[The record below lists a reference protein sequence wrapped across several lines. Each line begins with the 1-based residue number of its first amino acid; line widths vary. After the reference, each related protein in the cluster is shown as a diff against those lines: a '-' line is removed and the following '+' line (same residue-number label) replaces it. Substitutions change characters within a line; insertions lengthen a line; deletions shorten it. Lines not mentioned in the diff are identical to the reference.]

1 MHTWGVGYLI
11 VWLFWLVGLALR
23 IAGHTPP
30 ADPAQE
36 LAQSGVGVLVLSVAV
51 SFAAEN
57 GAFSWIF
64 DRRAV
69 QLYGMLPA
77 RREAVFLAVALAGV
91 IPLLV
96 AVGISG
102 FVFAAILGFGQDA
115 AAILPWMARHVLL
128 IVAFGGISALCL
140 QLAGRPAFALLCYLL
155 ANLYAFAAQQIAE
168 SLYAMVAPM
177 VVNASIEGI
186 DWASP
191 LVHLLRVAISW
202 SSTCPFPDPGLDAA
216 LTQAVT
222 VYALVGLACVAL
234 AMLLFARR
242 NLERAGDPFVSPVVR
257 NVVNVLAS
265 AIVGFAIAG
274 LVLARTS
281 PVRYGA
287 SPQLTCSL
295 PVVFSVLVYA
305 ATEAIMGHGLAVLRK
320 RFPALVVMAGVA
332 LVASI
337 ACVAPA
343 AGAAAFIPKPAD
355 VKSAAISD
363 ISVPFEDEEGIGRV
377 CQLHSELAD
386 IAAAGGEPMGL
397 SVYTVTLTY
406 QMKDGSSVWRQYPLP
421 LNGALPNEDSRMVH
435 AVESLLQD
443 PITEEALRGQVDK
456 VLRSAGSSYVVVSYQ
471 ECAPG
476 FQGDAPWRSEVVSS
490 GDCAALR
497 EALDEDIAE
506 NGVICAMPAYQLT
519 GSLYYSGYTY
529 QGQASSGSLLG
540 VAVDTPYRAS
550 IGLYPTATLDENSS
564 GTTIYLSEGATSHT
578 VAWLRSCYGLEF
590 AEW

>member
-1 MHTWGVGYLI
+1 MEPSRG
-11 VWLFWLVGLALR
+11 
-23 IAGHTPP
+23 
-30 ADPAQE
+30 
-36 LAQSGVGVLVLSVAV
+36 S
-51 SFAAEN
+51 
-57 GAFSWIF
+57 F

-69 QLYGMLPA
+69 QLYGMLPV

-115 AAILPWMARHVLL
+115 AAILPWMARHALL

-140 QLAGRPAFALLCYLL
+140 QLAGRPASALLCYLL

-234 AMLLFARR
+234 AMLLFVRR
-242 NLERAGDPFVSPVVR
+242 NLERAGDPFVSPVAR

-287 SPQLTCSL
+287 SPQLACSL

-305 ATEAIMGHGLAVLRK
+305 ATEAIMGHSLAVLRK

-386 IAAAGGEPMGL
+386 IAAAGGEPMGS

-421 LNGALPNEDSRMVH
+421 LNGVLPNEDSRMVH

-456 VLRSAGSSYVVVSYQ
+456 VLRSAGSSYVVVSYHL
-471 ECAPG
+471 PG
-476 FQGDAPWRSEVVSS
+476 PG
-490 GDCAALR
+490 
-497 EALDEDIAE
+497 
-506 NGVICAMPAYQLT
+506 
-519 GSLYYSGYTY
+519 
-529 QGQASSGSLLG
+529 
-540 VAVDTPYRAS
+540 
-550 IGLYPTATLDENSS
+550 
-564 GTTIYLSEGATSHT
+564 
-578 VAWLRSCYGLEF
+578 
-590 AEW
+590 

>member
-1 MHTWGVGYLI
+1 MGYLI

-69 QLYGMLPA
+69 QLYGMLPV

-115 AAILPWMARHVLL
+115 AAILPWMARHALL

-140 QLAGRPAFALLCYLL
+140 QLAGWPAFALLCYLL

-177 VVNASIEGI
+177 VVNASIGGI

-287 SPQLTCSL
+287 SPQLACSL

-386 IAAAGGEPMGL
+386 IAAAGGEPMGS

-406 QMKDGSSVWRQYPLP
+406 QMKDG
-421 LNGALPNEDSRMVH
+421 RMVH
-435 AVESLLQD
+435 AVESPLQD
-443 PITEEALRGQVDK
+443 PITEEVLRGQVDK

-490 GDCAALR
+490 GDCVALR

-564 GTTIYLSEGATSHT
+564 DTTIYLSEGATSHT
-578 VAWLRSCYGLEF
+578 VAWLRSRYGLEF

>member
-1 MHTWGVGYLI
+1 M
-11 VWLFWLVGLALR
+11 
-23 IAGHTPP
+23 
-30 ADPAQE
+30 
-36 LAQSGVGVLVLSVAV
+36 
-51 SFAAEN
+51 
-57 GAFSWIF
+57 
-64 DRRAV
+64 
-69 QLYGMLPA
+69 
-77 RREAVFLAVALAGV
+77 
-91 IPLLV
+91 
-96 AVGISG
+96 
-102 FVFAAILGFGQDA
+102 
-115 AAILPWMARHVLL
+115 
-128 IVAFGGISALCL
+128 
-140 QLAGRPAFALLCYLL
+140 AGRPAFALLCYLL

-234 AMLLFARR
+234 AMLLFVRR
-242 NLERAGDPFVSPVVR
+242 NLERAGDPFVSPVAR

-287 SPQLTCSL
+287 SPQPACSL
-295 PVVFSVLVYA
+295 PVFFSVLVYA

-386 IAAAGGEPMGL
+386 IAAAGGEPMGS

-443 PITEEALRGQVDK
+443 PIAEEVLRGQVDK
-456 VLRSAGSSYVVVSYQ
+456 VLRSAGSSYVVVSYHL
-471 ECAPG
+471 PG
-476 FQGDAPWRSEVVSS
+476 PG
-490 GDCAALR
+490 
-497 EALDEDIAE
+497 
-506 NGVICAMPAYQLT
+506 
-519 GSLYYSGYTY
+519 
-529 QGQASSGSLLG
+529 
-540 VAVDTPYRAS
+540 
-550 IGLYPTATLDENSS
+550 
-564 GTTIYLSEGATSHT
+564 
-578 VAWLRSCYGLEF
+578 
-590 AEW
+590 